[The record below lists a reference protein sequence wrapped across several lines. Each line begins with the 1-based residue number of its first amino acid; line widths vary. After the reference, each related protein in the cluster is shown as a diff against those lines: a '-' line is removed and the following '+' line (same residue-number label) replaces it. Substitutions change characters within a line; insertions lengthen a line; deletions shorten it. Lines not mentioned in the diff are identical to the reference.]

1 MSNEERNTKQFVFC
15 PNCGALTTI
24 GIYKDTVLIN
34 YPLCCPECQKE
45 TLINI
50 IRLQM
55 TKIEDE

>member
-1 MSNEERNTKQFVFC
+1 MTNGARENKHIVCC
-15 PNCGALTTI
+15 PNCGVLTTV
-24 GIYKDTVLIN
+24 GIYKDTVSIN

-55 TKIEDE
+55 TKIEEE

>member
-1 MSNEERNTKQFVFC
+1 VCC
-15 PNCGALTTI
+15 PNCGVLTTV
-24 GIYKDTVLIN
+24 GIYKDTVSIN

-55 TKIEDE
+55 TKIEEE